1 MGTGAIY
8 FFLVG
13 LIVLIYVSE
22 ATSNLYSDP
31 RAHYSE
37 PPKHVCDDGAC
48 DANDGPL
55 MIGRKQGLTR
65 LDGVKVGHTQEVDLG
80 DDGRRTLI
88 TRAMRPLLFE
98 IPDFLSSEE
107 CDHII
112 SLANQIGM
120 FSSMARGGLTKLETW
135 EFTSDLKGKASGPR
149 GEYKSWDQ
157 NMDGKITVPE
167 IVKFAQIQRYLYLE
181 EDEIRQIFT
190 RLNMTE
196 LNDDVITREEFD
208 SMNSMLLDGFL
219 YELTRRHPK
228 HRQRFSDQQW
238 LNQKDSDT
246 VLARLLERV
255 RALTKLSKEI
265 IYGSEYLQV
274 VHYNVGGH
282 YHTHYDTETHTQ
294 PEVTCCHQTYV
305 SDPGKL
311 HSGKCKL
318 CRYIT
323 ILYFLNDVEEGGETA
338 FPFADNGTLNAN
350 HIVMNR
356 AEGRDLHNLNEFCH
370 EANLVVQPRKG
381 TAIMW
386 YNHLLD
392 PRTDWMGDRDE
403 FSLHGGCAVK
413 KGHKWIANNW
423 ITAPYPHGA
432 HVKSV
437 YLPWAIN
444 QVGEEIEDIG

>member
-167 IVKFAQIQRYLYLE
+167 VSQSCPNRAVAGGVAMLEIVKFAQIQRYLYLE
-181 EDEIRQIFT
+181 EDEIRQIT
-190 RLNMTE
+190 YTKIGTIQRRLAWPLRKDDTQIREAFQIFFPAQFHQTE
-196 LNDDVITREEFD
+196 HDRVKR
-208 SMNSMLLDGFL
+208 
-219 YELTRRHPK
+219 
-228 HRQRFSDQQW
+228 
-238 LNQKDSDT
+238 
-246 VLARLLERV
+246 RV
-255 RALTKLSKEI
+255 RALTKLSKE
-265 IYGSEYLQV
+265 SFTV
-274 VHYNVGGH
+274 VNIF
-282 YHTHYDTETHTQ
+282 
-294 PEVTCCHQTYV
+294 
-305 SDPGKL
+305 
-311 HSGKCKL
+311 
-318 CRYIT
+318 RYIT

-432 HVKSV
+432 QLKSV